1 MIIILQ
7 WIMFCVY
14 VKSNLWSNFSFFF
27 YIYIYKIVIYLK
39 SHIIKDLVLIYK
51 NWSKDILIFKEKG
64 KKILKLIIH
73 ERERE
78 SPLSRIHKEVSYPNN
93 ATCYFSRNNNNK

>member
-27 YIYIYKIVIYLK
+27 LYIYIYKIVIYLK

-64 KKILKLIIH
+64 KKILKL
-73 ERERE
+73 
-78 SPLSRIHKEVSYPNN
+78 LNKEVSYPNN